1 MISVSDSSDQ
11 MGKHFSDQ
19 KRNNVEE
26 TSFFGRMTTFQ
37 MYRWFIL
44 AWTCPCG
51 RRASGCKMLM
61 DVPPEFRFVNSRSL
75 QITILNAV
83 AAVCRLGLRC
93 RSNTV
98 KEISALSSKRVHSLK
113 TPHIVQFCP
122 VVDQLFTLFRGFRFH
137 HSFIFP
143 ARSHCWCAGRP

>member
-1 MISVSDSSDQ
+1 MISVGDSSDQ
-11 MGKHFSDQ
+11 MGKRFSDQ
-19 KRNNVEE
+19 KRNNAEE

-37 MYRWFIL
+37 MYRWFII
-44 AWTCPCG
+44 AWACPC
-51 RRASGCKMLM
+51 RRCASRCKMPM
-61 DVPPEFRFVNSRSL
+61 DVPSEFCFVYSRSH
-75 QITILNAV
+75 QVSILSAV
-83 AAVCRLGLRC
+83 AAVCGLVLRC

-137 HSFIFP
+137 HSFILP
-143 ARSHCWCAGRP
+143 A